1 MRKFNKKVIR
11 NININDYNYD
21 LPDEKIAKYP
31 LDERDMSKLLVF
43 DGDKIEEDR
52 FRNISTHLPAG
63 SLLLFNDTKV
73 INARMIFEKETGA
86 RIEVFCLDPIS
97 PSDYAQA
104 FAQNGRCSW
113 KCLVGNSKKWKD
125 GRLKKSIIVDGK
137 NLDLYITRVREIGNS
152 FEILFEWDNPDI
164 CFSQIIDVAGN
175 IPIPPYLN
183 RNSEDIDKVR
193 YQTVYSHYQ
202 GSVAAPT
209 AGLHFTER
217 VMGDLKKCN
226 IQSDAVTLHVGAGTF
241 QPVKTD
247 NAAEHE
253 MHTEHFI
260 VKRTTIEKILQ
271 YLGNITITGTTTVRT
286 VESLFC
292 VGAQVF
298 ENKDV
303 DAEEFHVSQW
313 EAYEYKDKY
322 DAREILENLL
332 SWMTAKGLEYIRCAT
347 QIMIVPGFRF
357 RITDR
362 LITNF
367 HQPKSTL
374 LLLLSAFIGEEWRR
388 VYKYALENNFRFLSY
403 GDSCLF
409 LHKNTE
415 ILSK

>member
-260 VKRTTIEKILQ
+260 VKRTTIEKIVQ

-292 VGAQVF
+292 VGAQIF

-322 DAREILENLL
+322 DVREILENLL

-374 LLLLSAFIGEEWRR
+374 LLLLSAFIGDEWRK
-388 VYKYALENNFRFLSY
+388 VYGYALENNFRFLSY

-415 ILSK
+415 IISK

>member
-1 MRKFNKKVIR
+1 MIR

-104 FAQNGRCSW
+104 FAQNDRCSW

-217 VMGDLKKCN
+217 VMGDLRKCN

-260 VKRTTIEKILQ
+260 VKRTTIEKIVQ

-292 VGAQVF
+292 VGTQIF
-298 ENKDV
+298 ENKEV
-303 DAEEFHVSQW
+303 AVEEFHVSQW

-322 DAREILENLL
+322 DVREILENLL

-374 LLLLSAFIGEEWRR
+374 LLLLSAFIGDEWRK
-388 VYKYALENNFRFLSY
+388 VYGYALENNFRFLSY

-409 LHKNTE
+409 LNKKE
-415 ILSK
+415 SK

>member
-1 MRKFNKKVIR
+1 MIR

-260 VKRTTIEKILQ
+260 VKRTSIEKIVQ

-292 VGAQVF
+292 VGTQIF

-322 DAREILENLL
+322 DVREILENLL

-374 LLLLSAFIGEEWRR
+374 LLLLSAFIGDEWRK
-388 VYKYALENNFRFLSY
+388 VYGYALENNFRFLSY

-409 LHKNTE
+409 LNKKE
-415 ILSK
+415 SK

>member
-1 MRKFNKKVIR
+1 LRKFNKKVIR

-31 LDERDMSKLLVF
+31 LSERDMSKLLVF

-193 YQTVYSHYQ
+193 YQTVYSHYE

-217 VMGDLKKCN
+217 VMDDIRKHGIDC
-226 IQSDAVTLHVGAGTF
+226 DAVTLHVGAGTF

-253 MHTEHFI
+253 MHTEHF
-260 VKRTTIEKILQ
+260 VVNRSTIEKIASN
-271 YLGNITITGTTTVRT
+271 LGNITITGTTTVRT
-286 VESLFC
+286 VESLYR
-292 VGAQVF
+292 VAVQVF

-303 DAEEFHVSQW
+303 NTNEFTVTQW
-313 EAYEYKDKY
+313 EAYSGKENY
-322 DAREILENLL
+322 DTKELLRNLL
-332 SWMTAKGLEYIRCAT
+332 SWMDDKGFDSIRCAT
-347 QIMIVPGFRF
+347 QIMIVPGFKF
-357 RITDR
+357 RIVDR

-374 LLLLSAFIGEEWRR
+374 LLLLSAFIGDDWRK
-388 VYKYALENNFRFLSY
+388 VYGYALENGFRFLSY

-409 LHKNTE
+409 LHKKE
-415 ILSK
+415 SK

>member
-1 MRKFNKKVIR
+1 MIR

-104 FAQNGRCSW
+104 FAQNCRCSW

-137 NLDLYITRVREIGNS
+137 NLDLYITRVRKIGNS
-152 FEILFEWDNPDI
+152 FKILFEWDNPEI
-164 CFSQIIDVAGN
+164 CFSQIIEVAGN

-183 RNSEDIDKVR
+183 RSSEDIDKVR

-260 VKRTTIEKILQ
+260 VKRTTIEKIVQ

-292 VGAQVF
+292 VGAQIF

-303 DAEEFHVSQW
+303 AAEEFHVSQW

-374 LLLLSAFIGEEWRR
+374 LLLLSAFIGDEWRK
-388 VYKYALENNFRFLSY
+388 VYGYALENNFRFLSY

-409 LHKNTE
+409 LNKKE
-415 ILSK
+415 SK

>member
-260 VKRTTIEKILQ
+260 VKRTTIEKIVQ

-292 VGAQVF
+292 VGTQIF

-303 DAEEFHVSQW
+303 AVEEFHVSQW

-322 DAREILENLL
+322 DVREILENLL
-332 SWMTAKGLEYIRCAT
+332 SWMIAKGLEYIRCAT
-347 QIMIVPGFRF
+347 QIMIVPGVRF

-374 LLLLSAFIGEEWRR
+374 LLLLSAFIGDEWRK
-388 VYKYALENNFRFLSY
+388 VYGYALENNFRFLSY

-409 LHKNTE
+409 LNKKE
-415 ILSK
+415 SK

>member
-1 MRKFNKKVIR
+1 MIR

-104 FAQNGRCSW
+104 FVQNGRCSW

-260 VKRTTIEKILQ
+260 VKRTTIEKIVQ

-292 VGAQVF
+292 VGTQIF

-374 LLLLSAFIGEEWRR
+374 LLLLSAFIGDEWRK
-388 VYKYALENNFRFLSY
+388 VYGYALENNFRFLSY

-409 LHKNTE
+409 LNKKE
-415 ILSK
+415 SK

>member
-104 FAQNGRCSW
+104 FAQNCRCSW

-260 VKRTTIEKILQ
+260 VKRTTIEKIVQ

-292 VGAQVF
+292 VGTQIF

-322 DAREILENLL
+322 DVREILENLL

-374 LLLLSAFIGEEWRR
+374 LLLLSAFIGDEWRK
-388 VYKYALENNFRFLSY
+388 VYGYALENNFRFLSY

-409 LHKNTE
+409 LNKKE
-415 ILSK
+415 SK

>member
-260 VKRTTIEKILQ
+260 VKCTTIEKIVQ

-292 VGAQVF
+292 VGTQIF

-322 DAREILENLL
+322 DVREILENLL

-374 LLLLSAFIGEEWRR
+374 LLLLSAFIGDEWRK
-388 VYKYALENNFRFLSY
+388 VYGYALENNFRFLSY

-409 LHKNTE
+409 LNKKE
-415 ILSK
+415 SK

>member
-1 MRKFNKKVIR
+1 MIR

-125 GRLKKSIIVDGK
+125 GRLKKNIIVDGK

-260 VKRTTIEKILQ
+260 VKRTTIEKIVQ

-292 VGAQVF
+292 LGAQIF

-322 DAREILENLL
+322 NVREILENLL

-374 LLLLSAFIGEEWRR
+374 LLLLSAFIGDEWRK
-388 VYKYALENNFRFLSY
+388 VYGYALENNFRFLSY

-409 LHKNTE
+409 LNKKE
-415 ILSK
+415 SK

>member
-43 DGDKIEEDR
+43 NGDKIEEDR

-260 VKRTTIEKILQ
+260 VKRTTIEKIVQ

-292 VGAQVF
+292 VGTQIF

-332 SWMTAKGLEYIRCAT
+332 SWMTAKGIDFIRCAT

-374 LLLLSAFIGEEWRR
+374 LLLLSAFIGDEWRK
-388 VYKYALENNFRFLSY
+388 VYGYALENNFRFLSY

-409 LHKNTE
+409 LNKKE
-415 ILSK
+415 SK

>member
-260 VKRTTIEKILQ
+260 VKRTTIEKIVQ

-292 VGAQVF
+292 VGTQIF

-303 DAEEFHVSQW
+303 AVEEFHVSQW

-322 DAREILENLL
+322 DVREILENLL

-374 LLLLSAFIGEEWRR
+374 LLLLSAFIGDEWRK
-388 VYKYALENNFRFLSY
+388 VYGYALENNFRFLSY

-409 LHKNTE
+409 LNKKE
-415 ILSK
+415 SK

>member
-260 VKRTTIEKILQ
+260 VKRTTIEKIVQ

-292 VGAQVF
+292 VGAQIF

-322 DAREILENLL
+322 DVREILENLL

-374 LLLLSAFIGEEWRR
+374 LLLLSAFIGDEWRK
-388 VYKYALENNFRFLSY
+388 VYGYALENNFRFLSY

-409 LHKNTE
+409 LNKKE
-415 ILSK
+415 SK

>member
-21 LPDEKIAKYP
+21 LPDEKITKYP

-260 VKRTTIEKILQ
+260 VKRTTIEKIVQ

-374 LLLLSAFIGEEWRR
+374 MLLLSAFIGDEWRK
-388 VYKYALENNFRFLSY
+388 VYGYALENNFRFLSY

-409 LHKNTE
+409 LNKKE
-415 ILSK
+415 SK

>member
-1 MRKFNKKVIR
+1 MIR

-260 VKRTTIEKILQ
+260 VKCTTIEKIVQ

-292 VGAQVF
+292 VGTQIF

-322 DAREILENLL
+322 DVREILENLL

-374 LLLLSAFIGEEWRR
+374 LLLLSAFIGDEWRK
-388 VYKYALENNFRFLSY
+388 VYGYALENNFRFLSY

-409 LHKNTE
+409 LNKKE
-415 ILSK
+415 SK

>member
-260 VKRTTIEKILQ
+260 VKRTSIEKIVQ

-292 VGAQVF
+292 VGTQIF

-322 DAREILENLL
+322 DVREILENLL

-374 LLLLSAFIGEEWRR
+374 LLLLSAFIGDEWRK
-388 VYKYALENNFRFLSY
+388 VYGYALENNFRFLSY

-409 LHKNTE
+409 LNKKE
-415 ILSK
+415 SK

>member
-1 MRKFNKKVIR
+1 MIR

-247 NAAEHE
+247 NAAEHK

-260 VKRTTIEKILQ
+260 VKRTTIEKIVQ

-292 VGAQVF
+292 VGAQIF

-322 DAREILENLL
+322 DVREILENLL

-374 LLLLSAFIGEEWRR
+374 LLLLSAFIGDEWRK
-388 VYKYALENNFRFLSY
+388 VYGYALENNFRFLSY

-409 LHKNTE
+409 LNKKE
-415 ILSK
+415 SK

>member
-1 MRKFNKKVIR
+1 MIR

-125 GRLKKSIIVDGK
+125 GRLKKNIIVDGK

-217 VMGDLKKCN
+217 VMEDLKKCN
-226 IQSDAVTLHVGAGTF
+226 IESDAVTLHVGAGTF

-260 VKRTTIEKILQ
+260 VKRTTIEKIVQ

-292 VGAQVF
+292 VGAQIF

-322 DAREILENLL
+322 DVREILENLL

-374 LLLLSAFIGEEWRR
+374 LLLLSAFIGDEWRK
-388 VYKYALENNFRFLSY
+388 VYGYALENNFRFLSY

-409 LHKNTE
+409 LNKKE
-415 ILSK
+415 SK

>member
-260 VKRTTIEKILQ
+260 VKRTTIEKIVQ

-292 VGAQVF
+292 VGTQIF

-374 LLLLSAFIGEEWRR
+374 LLLLSAFIGDEWRK
-388 VYKYALENNFRFLSY
+388 VYGYALENNFRFLSY

-409 LHKNTE
+409 LNKKE
-415 ILSK
+415 SK

>member
-241 QPVKTD
+241 QPVKAD

-260 VKRTTIEKILQ
+260 VKRTTIEKIVQ

-292 VGAQVF
+292 VGTQIF

-374 LLLLSAFIGEEWRR
+374 LLLLSAFIGDEWRK
-388 VYKYALENNFRFLSY
+388 VYGYALENNFRFLSY

-409 LHKNTE
+409 LNKKE
-415 ILSK
+415 SK

>member
-125 GRLKKSIIVDGK
+125 GRLKKNIIVDGK

-260 VKRTTIEKILQ
+260 VKRTTIEKIVQ

-292 VGAQVF
+292 VGTQIF

-322 DAREILENLL
+322 DVREILENLL

-362 LITNF
+362 LITIF

-374 LLLLSAFIGEEWRR
+374 LLLLSAFIGDEWRK
-388 VYKYALENNFRFLSY
+388 VYGYALENNFRFLSY

-409 LHKNTE
+409 LNKKE
-415 ILSK
+415 SK

>member
-43 DGDKIEEDR
+43 DGDKIKEDR

-217 VMGDLKKCN
+217 VMGDLKKFN

-260 VKRTTIEKILQ
+260 VKRTTIEKIVQ

-292 VGAQVF
+292 VGTQIF

-332 SWMTAKGLEYIRCAT
+332 SWMTAKGIDFIRCAT

-374 LLLLSAFIGEEWRR
+374 LLLLSAFIGEEWRK

-409 LHKNTE
+409 LNKKE
-415 ILSK
+415 SK

>member
-125 GRLKKSIIVDGK
+125 GRLKKNIIVDGK

-260 VKRTTIEKILQ
+260 VKRTTIEKIVQ

-292 VGAQVF
+292 VGTQIF

-374 LLLLSAFIGEEWRR
+374 LLLLSAFIGDEWRK
-388 VYKYALENNFRFLSY
+388 VYGYALENNFRFLSY

-409 LHKNTE
+409 LNKKE
-415 ILSK
+415 SK

>member
-1 MRKFNKKVIR
+1 MIR

-183 RNSEDIDKVR
+183 RSSEDIDKVR

-260 VKRTTIEKILQ
+260 VKRTTIEKIVQ

-292 VGAQVF
+292 VGAQIF

-322 DAREILENLL
+322 DVREILENLL

-374 LLLLSAFIGEEWRR
+374 LLLLSAFIGDEWRK
-388 VYKYALENNFRFLSY
+388 VYGYALENNFRFLSY

-409 LHKNTE
+409 LNKKE
-415 ILSK
+415 SK

>member
-125 GRLKKSIIVDGK
+125 GRLKKNIIVDGK

-260 VKRTTIEKILQ
+260 VKRTTIEKIVQ

-292 VGAQVF
+292 VGTQIF

-322 DAREILENLL
+322 DVREILENLL

-374 LLLLSAFIGEEWRR
+374 LLLLSAFIGDEWRK
-388 VYKYALENNFRFLSY
+388 VYGYALENNFRFLSY

-409 LHKNTE
+409 LNKKE
-415 ILSK
+415 SK

>member
-1 MRKFNKKVIR
+1 MVC

-31 LDERDMSKLLVF
+31 LAERDMSKLLVF

-260 VKRTTIEKILQ
+260 VKRTTIEKIVQ

-292 VGAQVF
+292 VGAQIF

-322 DAREILENLL
+322 DVREILENLL

-374 LLLLSAFIGEEWRR
+374 LLLLSAFIGDEWRK
-388 VYKYALENNFRFLSY
+388 VYGYALENNFRFLSY

-409 LHKNTE
+409 LNKKE
-415 ILSK
+415 SK

>member
-1 MRKFNKKVIR
+1 MRKFNKKVVR
-11 NININDYNYD
+11 NININDYNYS

-31 LDERDMSKLLVF
+31 LAERDMSKLLVF

-125 GRLKKSIIVDGK
+125 GRLKKNIIVDGIS
-137 NLDLYITRVREIGNS
+137 LDLYITRIREIGNS
-152 FEILFEWDNPDI
+152 FEILFEWDNPEI
-164 CFSQIIDVAGN
+164 CFSQIIEVAGN

-183 RNSEDIDKVR
+183 RSSEDIDKVR

-217 VMGDLKKCN
+217 VMEDLKKCN
-226 IQSDAVTLHVGAGTF
+226 IESDAVTLHVGAGTF

-260 VKRTTIEKILQ
+260 VKRSTIEKIVQ
-271 YLGNITITGTTTVRT
+271 FLGNITITGTTTVRT

-292 VGAQVF
+292 VGAQVL

-303 DAEEFHVSQW
+303 DADEFHVSQW
-313 EAYEYKDKY
+313 EAYSYKEKY
-322 DAREILENLL
+322 DAREVLENLL
-332 SWMTAKGLEYIRCAT
+332 SWMTAKGIEYIRCAT

-374 LLLLSAFIGEEWRR
+374 LLLLSAFIGEDWRK
-388 VYKYALENNFRFLSY
+388 VYNYALENNFRFLSY

-409 LHKNTE
+409 LNKTE
-415 ILSK
+415 IKG

>member
-125 GRLKKSIIVDGK
+125 GRLKKSIIVDCK

-260 VKRTTIEKILQ
+260 VKRTTIEKIVQ

-292 VGAQVF
+292 VGAQIF

-322 DAREILENLL
+322 DAREILDNLL

-374 LLLLSAFIGEEWRR
+374 LLLLSAFIGDEWRK
-388 VYKYALENNFRFLSY
+388 VYGYALENNFRFLSY

-409 LHKNTE
+409 LNKKE
-415 ILSK
+415 SK

>member
-104 FAQNGRCSW
+104 FVQNGRCSW

-260 VKRTTIEKILQ
+260 VKCTTIEKIVQ

-292 VGAQVF
+292 VGTQIF

-374 LLLLSAFIGEEWRR
+374 LLLLSAFIGDEWRK
-388 VYKYALENNFRFLSY
+388 VYGYALENNFRFLSY

-409 LHKNTE
+409 LNKKE
-415 ILSK
+415 SK

>member
-241 QPVKTD
+241 QPVKTN

-260 VKRTTIEKILQ
+260 VKRTTIEKIVQ

-292 VGAQVF
+292 VGAQIF

-322 DAREILENLL
+322 DVREILENLL

-374 LLLLSAFIGEEWRR
+374 LLLLSAFIGDEWRK
-388 VYKYALENNFRFLSY
+388 VYGYALENNFRFLSY

-409 LHKNTE
+409 LNKKE
-415 ILSK
+415 SK

>member
-260 VKRTTIEKILQ
+260 VKRTTIEKIVQ

-292 VGAQVF
+292 VGAQIF

-303 DAEEFHVSQW
+303 AVEEFHVSQW

-374 LLLLSAFIGEEWRR
+374 LLLLSAFIGDEWRK
-388 VYKYALENNFRFLSY
+388 VYGYALENNFRFLSY

-409 LHKNTE
+409 LNKKE
-415 ILSK
+415 SK

>member
-1 MRKFNKKVIR
+1 MIR

-52 FRNISTHLPAG
+52 FCNISTHLPAG

-260 VKRTTIEKILQ
+260 VKRTTIEKIVQ

-292 VGAQVF
+292 VGTQIF

-322 DAREILENLL
+322 DVREILENLL

-374 LLLLSAFIGEEWRR
+374 LLLLSAFIGDEWRK
-388 VYKYALENNFRFLSY
+388 VYGYALENNFRFLSY

-409 LHKNTE
+409 LNKKE
-415 ILSK
+415 SK

>member
-125 GRLKKSIIVDGK
+125 GRLKKNIIVDGK

-260 VKRTTIEKILQ
+260 VKRTTIEKIVQ

-292 VGAQVF
+292 VGAQIF

-313 EAYEYKDKY
+313 EAYGYKDKY
-322 DAREILENLL
+322 DVREILENLL

-374 LLLLSAFIGEEWRR
+374 LLLLSAFIGDEWRK
-388 VYKYALENNFRFLSY
+388 VYGYALENNFRFLSY

-409 LHKNTE
+409 LNKKE
-415 ILSK
+415 SK

>member
-1 MRKFNKKVIR
+1 MIRK
-11 NININDYNYD
+11 ININDYNYD

-113 KCLVGNSKKWKD
+113 NCLVGNSKKWKD
-125 GRLKKSIIVDGK
+125 GRLKKNIIVDGK

-260 VKRTTIEKILQ
+260 VKRTTIEKIVQ

-292 VGAQVF
+292 VGAQIF

-303 DAEEFHVSQW
+303 AAEEFHVSQW

-322 DAREILENLL
+322 DVREILENLL

-374 LLLLSAFIGEEWRR
+374 LLLLSAFLGDEWRK
-388 VYKYALENNFRFLSY
+388 VYGYALENNFRFLSY

-409 LHKNTE
+409 LNKKE
-415 ILSK
+415 SK